1 MKLYTMAGACSL
13 APHIA
18 LQWSGLPFEAE
29 LVSHSDIKTERYLK
43 INPAGSVPALVLK
56 DDDVILQNIAILQ
69 FIAESSADA
78 NLMGK
83 TPRER
88 AETMRW
94 LAHINSDVHKSFLPI
109 FGPGQFADDDA
120 GKELAAN
127 KAKEKLHTLF
137 GAIDKHLEGKDWLAN
152 GRRSIADPYLFVVLR
167 WARGKGVNLSGMEN
181 LAKFIERLRSDEGV
195 KAAMKAE
202 RLS

>member
-18 LQWSGLPFEAE
+18 LEWSGLPYQAE
-29 LVSHSDIKTERYLK
+29 LVSRSDIKSERYLK
-43 INPAGSVPALVLK
+43 INPAGNVPTLALA
-56 DDDVILQNIAILQ
+56 DDDVIVQNVAILL
-69 FIAESSADA
+69 FIAESSPEA

-83 TPRER
+83 TLREH

-94 LAHINSDVHKSFLPI
+94 LAHLNSDVHKSFLPI
-109 FGPGQFADDDA
+109 FGPGLFADDDA
-120 GKELAAN
+120 GKELQGR
-127 KAKEKLHTLF
+127 E
-137 GAIDKHLEGKDWLAN
+137 WLAN

-167 WARGKGVNLSGMEN
+167 WAHGKGVDLSGMDN
-181 LAKFIERLRSDEGV
+181 LAKFSERMSADAGV

-202 RLS
+202 GLS

>member
-13 APHIA
+13 APHVA

-29 LVSHSDIKTERYLK
+29 LVSHSDTKSDRYLK
-43 INPAGSVPALVLK
+43 INPAGSVPALMLN
-56 DDDVILQNIAILQ
+56 DDDVIVQNIAILQ
-69 FIAESSADA
+69 FIAESSPDA

-94 LAHINSDVHKSFLPI
+94 LAHLNSDVHKSFLPI
-109 FGPGQFADDDA
+109 FGPGQFADDAA

-127 KAKEKLHTLF
+127 KARGKLHKLF
-137 GAIDKHLEGKDWLAN
+137 GAIDKHLEGHDWLAN
-152 GRRSIADPYLFVVLR
+152 DRRSIADPYLFVVLR
-167 WARGKGVNLSGMEN
+167 WARGKGVDLSGMDN
-181 LAKFIERLRSDEGV
+181 LDKFSERMDNDAGV
-195 KAAMKAE
+195 KAALNAE
-202 RLS
+202 GLS

>member
-18 LQWSGLPFEAE
+18 LQWSGLPFEAK
-29 LVSHSDIKTERYLK
+29 LVTHSDIKSDSYLK

-56 DDDVILQNIAILQ
+56 DDDVILQNTAILQ
-69 FIAESSADA
+69 FVSESAPDA

-88 AETMRW
+88 AETIRW
-94 LAHINSDVHKSFLPI
+94 LAHLNSDVHKSFLPI

-120 GKELAAN
+120 GKDLAAY

-137 GAIDKHLEGKDWLAN
+137 GAIDKHLEGKEWLTN

-167 WARGKGVNLSGMEN
+167 WARGKGVELSGMDN
-181 LAKFIERLRSDEGV
+181 LAKFSERMGGDEGV
-195 KAAMKAE
+195 KAALKAE
-202 RLS
+202 GLS

>member
-18 LQWSGLPFEAE
+18 LEWSGLPYQAE
-29 LVSHSDIKTERYLK
+29 LVSRSDIKSERYLK
-43 INPAGSVPALVLK
+43 INPAGNVPTLALA
-56 DDDVILQNIAILQ
+56 DDDVIVQNVAILL
-69 FIAESSADA
+69 FIAESSPEA

-83 TPRER
+83 TLREH

-94 LAHINSDVHKSFLPI
+94 LAHLNSDVHKSFLPI
-109 FGPGQFADDDA
+109 FGPGLFADDDA
-120 GKELAAN
+120 GKELAAT
-127 KAKEKLHTLF
+127 KAKERLHTLF
-137 GAIDKHLEGKDWLAN
+137 AAIDQHLQGREWLAN

-167 WARGKGVNLSGMEN
+167 WAHGKGVDLSGMDN
-181 LAKFIERLRSDEGV
+181 LAKFSERMSADAGV

-202 RLS
+202 GLS

>member
-1 MKLYTMAGACSL
+1 MKLYTMAGACSM

-29 LVSHSDIKTERYLK
+29 VVSHADIKTDRYLK
-43 INPAGSVPALVLK
+43 INPAGSVPALAL
-56 DDDVILQNIAILQ
+56 DGDDVIVQNTAILQ
-69 FIAESSADA
+69 YVSETAPDA

-94 LAHINSDVHKSFLPI
+94 LAHLNSDVHKSFLPI
-109 FGPGQFADDDA
+109 FGPGQFADDAA
-120 GKELAAN
+120 GKKLVME
-127 KAKEKLHTLF
+127 KAKDKLHTLF

-167 WARGKGVNLSGMEN
+167 WARAKGVDLTGMDNLTRFSEHMDN
-181 LAKFIERLRSDEGV
+181 DADV
-195 KAAMKAE
+195 KAVLKAE
-202 RLS
+202 GLS